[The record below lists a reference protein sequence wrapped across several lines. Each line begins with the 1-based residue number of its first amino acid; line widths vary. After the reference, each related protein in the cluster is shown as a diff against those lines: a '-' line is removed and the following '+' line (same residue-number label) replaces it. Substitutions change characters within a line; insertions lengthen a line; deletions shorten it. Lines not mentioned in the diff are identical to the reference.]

1 MKRFRSRIVV
11 LLVLLFII
19 IAVYFKPT
27 ALRNIIVT
35 DNIDTNGH
43 VYFTIYD
50 VSNQVSKNI
59 SIEVPD
65 LKGTSNILQPLLD
78 NVLISG
84 PVLYKKSSINAE
96 IINLYI
102 SLPQKDGS
110 YKRIT
115 LEIIVSKSRGKEQEG
130 YNVFINEGNKGY
142 MVVAGEKNVVDFMQ
156 QLQNVPTE

>member
-1 MKRFRSRIVV
+1 MGV
-11 LLVLLFII
+11 LLVLLFIF
-19 IAVYFKPT
+19 IAVYFKPM

-50 VSNQVSKNI
+50 ISNRVSKDVT
-59 SIEVPD
+59 IELPN
-65 LKGTSNILQPLLD
+65 LMGTPNILQLLLD
-78 NVLISG
+78 NVFISG

-115 LEIIVSKSRGKEQEG
+115 IEIIVSKSGGKEQEG
-130 YNVFINEGNKGY
+130 YNIFINEGNKGY
-142 MVVAGEKNVVDFMQ
+142 MVVAGEKNVIDFIQ
-156 QLQNVPTE
+156 QFLTMSTE

>member
-1 MKRFRSRIVV
+1 MGV
-11 LLVLLFII
+11 LLVLLFIF

-50 VSNQVSKNI
+50 ISNRVSKDVT
-59 SIEVPD
+59 IELPN
-65 LKGTSNILQPLLD
+65 LMGTPNILQPLLD
-78 NVLISG
+78 NVFISG

-115 LEIIVSKSRGKEQEG
+115 IEIIVSKSGGKEQEG
-130 YNVFINEGNKGY
+130 YNIFINEGNKGY
-142 MVVAGEKNVVDFMQ
+142 MVVAGEKNVIDFMQ
-156 QLQNVPTE
+156 QFLTMSIE